1 MGRGHLQ
8 IRCIF
13 FLIKLGSLALCA
25 FPPGILRLL
34 FLFLLCSYFPSPL
47 RQDPALCVAQA
58 VPRGGGPRF
67 PVFIGLPSA
76 EAQLAVLLRA
86 FSGLDSVTISY
97 LIMITKMFHPRQP
110 LVIFDHY
117 HDPFSGKRIFFKKKF
132 LMGAIMVD
140 HKAN

>member
-1 MGRGHLQ
+1 MGRGYLQ
-8 IRCIF
+8 SRCIF

-34 FLFLLCSYFPSPL
+34 FLFLLCSYSPSPL
-47 RQDPALCVAQA
+47 RQNSALCVAQA

-97 LIMITKMFHPRQP
+97 LIMITHNVPSEIASYD
-110 LVIFDHY
+110 L
-117 HDPFSGKRIFFKKKF
+117 
-132 LMGAIMVD
+132 
-140 HKAN
+140 